1 MPRKKK
7 STDQRI
13 RERRK
18 LAKEEK
24 NDPKPSTNNQLR
36 STDCDK
42 TFELSKPGVAS
53 KTKDAPELSANV
65 KDDLKCEHGEKWKN
79 DTSKPSSSQSTDNA
93 KTLYSVPPASFK
105 KNIKMKLKK
114 NNMLLL
120 KEK

>member
-1 MPRKKK
+1 MP
-7 STDQRI
+7 
-13 RERRK
+13 
-18 LAKEEK
+18 
-24 NDPKPSTNNQLR
+24 P
-36 STDCDK
+36 
-42 TFELSKPGVAS
+42 

-65 KDDLKCEHGEKWKN
+65 EDDPKCEHGERWKN
-79 DTSKPSSSQSTDNA
+79 DTSKPSTSQSTDNA